1 MDTFI
6 VWTIDKQELILS
18 AETPVRAIQ
27 QAVEQTDTVAS
38 QWYWARLSEFSP
50 RIQAKLLAAH

>member
-6 VWTIDKQELILS
+6 VWTKDKQELLLS

-38 QWYWARLSEFSP
+38 QWHWARLSEFSP
-50 RIQAKLLAAH
+50 RIQSKILAAH